1 MNELGTVVLR
11 WRFSAVVMWQFYS
24 SFSCMFSSFFS
35 VDNDVARN
43 VYAAD
48 NVVVNADVNDSVIT
62 N

>member
-1 MNELGTVVLR
+1 M
-11 WRFSAVVMWQFYS
+11 VMWQFYS